1 VRSVVLL
8 LVLSCLVVPRAH
20 AACPAQGV
28 NILPAPG
35 SVVPT
40 NTRFLLEGVGA
51 SADPV
56 VALVGRVLWL
66 RTSGHQVE
74 VRVQR
79 GWTSALGRSTVVLRL
94 SEPLRAGLTYSLG
107 LDEVLPGVRVLNGGR
122 GGAPEWMGG
131 RGADVAK
138 PRWLK
143 QPAVSEGLSRR
154 TAEGSERFVKLRMT
168 LLEDSPAY
176 LVVTL
181 SNRGGSVS
189 SQHYVTPLHN
199 GVALLGHDACGGGF
213 ALEEGKSYRAKLEVF
228 DASGN
233 TAPPVPVLAFEAPV
247 ANVENR

>member
-1 VRSVVLL
+1 MRSVVLL
-8 LVLSCLVVPRAH
+8 LVLSWLAVPRAH

-28 NILPAPG
+28 TLLPAPG

-40 NTRFLLEGVGA
+40 NTRFLLEGVGQ

-56 VALVGRVLWL
+56 AALAGRVLWL

-94 SEPLRAGLTYSLG
+94 SESLRAGLTYTLG
-107 LDEVLPGVRVLNGGR
+107 LDEVLPGVKVLNPR
-122 GGAPEWMGG
+122 GGAREWIGG

-143 QPAVSEGLSRR
+143 RPAVSEGLSRR

-176 LVVTL
+176 VVVTL
-181 SNRGGSVS
+181 SNRGGSMS

-199 GVALLGHDACGGGF
+199 GVALVGHDACGGGF

-233 TAPPVPVLAFEAPV
+233 TAPPVPPLAFEAPV
-247 ANVENR
+247 AIVESR